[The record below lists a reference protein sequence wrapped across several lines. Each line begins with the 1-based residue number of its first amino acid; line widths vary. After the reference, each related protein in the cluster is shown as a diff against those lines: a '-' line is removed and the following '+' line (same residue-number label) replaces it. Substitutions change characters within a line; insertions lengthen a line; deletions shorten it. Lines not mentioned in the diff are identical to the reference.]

1 MRTRKI
7 GVSLIAVLGTAA
19 WLGAGQP
26 AVAQGE
32 PVWEATGLMG
42 PESAVYNATSRIL
55 YVSNVN
61 GGPMDRD
68 GNGFISK
75 LSADGQVVETHWV
88 TGLDAPKGMVLH
100 GERLFV
106 SDIDRLVAIQVKT
119 GRIVGSY
126 LAPGA
131 KFLNDVTAD
140 GAGRIY
146 VSDMMDDAIYRLDG
160 NVFELWLKSPALE
173 NPNGLTVEG
182 DELRVAAWG
191 VMTDGFATKV
201 PGHLKSVSIQTKT
214 ITSLGSGTPV
224 GNLDG
229 LEPDGRGNYL
239 VTDWMAGG
247 LYRIAPTGEAELL
260 LDLNQGSADLLVLD
274 SGRLVIIPM
283 MMDGTVRAYKIE

>member
-1 MRTRKI
+1 
-7 GVSLIAVLGTAA
+7 LGIAA
-19 WLGAGQP
+19 WFAAGQP
-26 AVAQGE
+26 VMAQGE
-32 PVWEATGLMG
+32 PVWEATGLMA
-42 PESAVYNATSRIL
+42 PESVVYNPTSQIL

-61 GGPMDRD
+61 GDMVDKD

-75 LSADGQVVETHWV
+75 LSLDGKVFETHWV
-88 TGLDAPKGMVLH
+88 TGLNGPKGMVLH
-100 GERLFV
+100 GGRLYV
-106 SDIDRLVAIQVKT
+106 SDIDRLVAVQVKT

-131 KFLNDVTAD
+131 KFLNDVTVD

-146 VSDMMDDAIYRLDG
+146 VSDMLDNAIYRLDG
-160 NVFELWLKSPALE
+160 NVFELWLKSAALE

-201 PGHLKSVSIQTKT
+201 PGHLKSVSIQSKA

-247 LYRIAPTGEAELL
+247 LYRIAPTGEAEQL
-260 LDLNQGSADLLVLD
+260 LDLNQGSADLEFIEAA
-274 SGRLVIIPM
+274 RIAIIPM
-283 MMDGTVRAYKIE
+283 MMDGTVRAYRIE

>member
-1 MRTRKI
+1 MIR
-7 GVSLIAVLGTAA
+7 VSLFAVLGIAA
-19 WLGAGQP
+19 WIAAGQP

-32 PVWEATGLMG
+32 PVWEATGLMA
-42 PESAVYNATSRIL
+42 PESAVYNATSNIL
-55 YVSNVN
+55 YVSNIN

-75 LSADGQVVETHWV
+75 LSLDGKVVEAQWV
-88 TGLDAPKGMVLH
+88 TGLNAPKGMVLH
-100 GERLFV
+100 GERLYV
-106 SDIDRLVAIQVKT
+106 SDLNRLVAIQVKT
-119 GRIVGSY
+119 GRIVASY
-126 LAPGA
+126 LAPNA
-131 KFLNDVTAD
+131 IFLNDVTVD

-173 NPNGLTVEG
+173 NPNGLKVEG

-201 PGHLKSVSIQTKT
+201 PGHLKSVSIQSKA

-274 SGRLVIIPM
+274 ARRLAIIPM

>member
-7 GVSLIAVLGTAA
+7 GASLFAVLGIAA
-19 WLGAGQP
+19 WSAADQV

-42 PESAVYNATSRIL
+42 PESAVYNARSRIL

-61 GGPMDRD
+61 GGMVDKD

-75 LSADGQVVETHWV
+75 LSLDGKVVESHWV
-88 TGLDAPKGMVLH
+88 TGLNGPKGMVLH
-100 GERLFV
+100 GRRLYV
-106 SDIDRLVAIQVKT
+106 ADIDRLVAIQVKT

-126 LAPGA
+126 LAPNA
-131 KFLNDVTAD
+131 KFLNDVTVD

-146 VSDMMDDAIYRLDG
+146 VSDMLDNAIYRLDG
-160 NVFELWLKSPALE
+160 NVFELWLKSPDLE
-173 NPNGLTVEG
+173 YPNGLTVEG

-201 PGHLKSVSIQTKT
+201 PGHLKTVSITSKT

-239 VTDWMAGG
+239 VTDWLAGG

-260 LDLNQGSADLLVLD
+260 LDLNPGSADLLVLD
-274 SGRLVIIPM
+274 AGRLVIIPM
-283 MMDGTVRAYKIE
+283 MIDGTVRAYRIE

>member
-1 MRTRKI
+1 MIRI
-7 GVSLIAVLGTAA
+7 SLVAVLGIAA
-19 WLGAGQP
+19 WIAAGQA

-42 PESAVYNATSRIL
+42 PESAVYNATSNIL

-75 LSADGQVVETHWV
+75 LSLDGQVVEAQWV
-88 TGLDAPKGMVLH
+88 TGLNAPKGMVLH
-100 GERLFV
+100 GERLYV
-106 SDIDRLVAIQVKT
+106 SDLNRLVAIQVKT
-119 GRIVGSY
+119 GRIVASY
-126 LAPGA
+126 LAPNA
-131 KFLNDVTAD
+131 IFLNDVTVD

-146 VSDMMDDAIYRLDG
+146 VSDMVDDAIYRLDG

-173 NPNGLTVEG
+173 NPNGLKVEG

-201 PGHLKSVSIQTKT
+201 PGHLKSVSIQSKA
-214 ITSLGSGTPV
+214 ITSLGNGTPV

-274 SGRLVIIPM
+274 GGRLAIIPM

>member
-7 GVSLIAVLGTAA
+7 GASLFAVLGIAA
-19 WLGAGQP
+19 WFAAGQP

-42 PESAVYNATSRIL
+42 PESAVYNARSRIL

-61 GGPMDRD
+61 GGPMDKD

-75 LSADGQVVETHWV
+75 LSLGGTVVESHWV
-88 TGLDAPKGMVLH
+88 TGLNGPKGMVLY
-100 GERLFV
+100 GGRLYV
-106 SDIDRLVAIQVKT
+106 ADIDRLVAIQIKT
-119 GRIVGSY
+119 GRIVASY
-126 LAPGA
+126 LAPNA
-131 KFLNDVTAD
+131 IFLNDVTVD

-146 VSDMMDDAIYRLDG
+146 VSDMVDNAIYRLDG
-160 NVFELWLKSPALE
+160 NVFELWLKSAALE

-182 DELRVAAWG
+182 DELRVASWG

-201 PGHLKSVSIQTKT
+201 PGHLKSVSITSKT

-247 LYRIAPTGEAELL
+247 LYRIAPTDEAELL

-274 SGRLVIIPM
+274 AGRLVIIPM
-283 MMDGTVRAYKIE
+283 MMDGTVRAYRIE